1 MIRPNEEQKPDVRA
15 ASDTSPDSISGN
27 MSEDFARNDESAV
40 SATDTAKAPKSRSEK
55 MLKKQA
61 EKSPM
66 AQAERV
72 LKVQS
77 ANAYPES
84 QNGVLD
90 NEPHSTLDGSSYAN
104 VVADDIYSGASDK
117 AEPSENGYA
126 MPTNSTKPNRDGYA
140 EASDSKPDNEGYAE
154 ASDSKPDNE
163 GYAEASDSKP
173 DNEGYAEAS
182 DNSDPEN
189 EGYERNE
196 ASVAEDSLSKADEGA
211 SRSSANIGSV
221 PISGDTDRPLS
232 EGSTFENDI
241 RELISEFPELHSALR
256 GGISTKRYGELRS
269 LGLSVREAY
278 LAASAPRGRDN
289 RAHLISG
296 VPSGARGP
304 ELGMNSK
311 QMEIARSIFP
321 GLPEQELKRLYSAV
335 IK

>member
-1 MIRPNEEQKPDVRA
+1 MIRPNEEQKPDVSA

-27 MSEDFARNDESAV
+27 MSEDFARNDEAAV
-40 SATDTAKAPKSRSEK
+40 SATDTAKALKSRSEK
-55 MLKKQA
+55 VLKEQA

-90 NEPHSTLDGSSYAN
+90 NEPHSTLDSSSYAN
-104 VVADDIYSGASDK
+104 VVPDDIYSRASDK

-140 EASDSKPDNEGYAE
+140 EASDSKPDNNGYAE
-154 ASDSKPDNE
+154 ASDSKPDNN
-163 GYAEASDSKP
+163 GYAAASDSK
-173 DNEGYAEAS
+173 
-182 DNSDPEN
+182 PEN

-196 ASVAEDSLSKADEGA
+196 ASAAEDSLSKADEGA

-221 PISGDTDRPLS
+221 PISGDTDRPIS